1 MNQERL
7 MKILLSPHVSEK
19 STMVADRDRQFV
31 FKVSSDATKPEVKKA
46 VELMFDVEVQGVR
59 IMNVKGKSKQ
69 SGRIAGRRSGW
80 KKAYVTLRPDND
92 IDFMGMGS

>member
-19 STMVADRDRQFV
+19 STMAADRDRQFV

-59 IMNVKGKSKQ
+59 IMNVKGKNKQ
-69 SGRIAGRRSGW
+69 HGRISGRRSGW

>member
-19 STMVADRDRQFV
+19 STMAADRDRQFV

-46 VELMFDVEVQGVR
+46 VELMFDVEVQGVQ

-69 SGRIAGRRSGW
+69 SGRISGRRSGW

>member
-19 STMVADRDRQFV
+19 STMAADRDRQFV

-59 IMNVKGKSKQ
+59 IMNVKGKTKQ
-69 SGRIAGRRSGW
+69 HGRISGRRSGW